1 VNWVDAQLTAEGEQ
15 QARQANAFW
24 ASQIETQNIPLP
36 ERYYTSPLD
45 RCLATAKITFT
56 GLTLPKSQ
64 PFVPEV
70 KELLR
75 ETNGVHTCDRRSS
88 KSYVREH
95 YSSYSI
101 EPGFTEND
109 ELWNPD
115 VRESDSAQDIRL
127 RNLLD
132 DIFTYDTSTYISLT
146 SHSGSIASILRV
158 VSHREFRLRTGGVIP
173 VLVKAERIQTHQSVQ
188 A

>member
-1 VNWVDAQLTAEGEQ
+1 MNWVDARLTALGEQ
-15 QARQANAFW
+15 QAHGANAFW
-24 ASQIETQNIPLP
+24 ASQIATQNIPLP

-45 RCLATAKITFT
+45 RCLATASITFT
-56 GLTLPKSQ
+56 GLALPESQ

-70 KELLR
+70 KELIR

-88 KSYVREH
+88 RAYIREH
-95 YSSYSI
+95 YPSYSI

-109 ELWNPD
+109 ELWSPD
-115 VRESDSAQDIRL
+115 VRESNSAQDIRL
-127 RNLLD
+127 RDLLD
-132 DIFTYDTSTYISLT
+132 DVFTHDKSKYISLT

-158 VSHREFRLRTGGVIP
+158 VGHREFRLQTGGVIP
-173 VLVKAERIQTHQSVQ
+173 VLVKAEQIQASQSVL